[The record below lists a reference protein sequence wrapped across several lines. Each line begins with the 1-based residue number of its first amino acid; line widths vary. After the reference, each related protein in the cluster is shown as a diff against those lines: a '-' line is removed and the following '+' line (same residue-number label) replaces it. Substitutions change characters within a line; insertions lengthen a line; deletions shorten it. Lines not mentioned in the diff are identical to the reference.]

1 MLKFCDIIDILTNKL
16 CRIYKDKYMSD
27 DESSNNGGRSRGRQA
42 GTTPEKKARARSKSK
57 TRGLFHRKKSVA
69 AEA

>member
-1 MLKFCDIIDILTNKL
+1 
-16 CRIYKDKYMSD
+16 MSD

>member
-1 MLKFCDIIDILTNKL
+1 
-16 CRIYKDKYMSD
+16 MSD
-27 DESSNNGGRSRGRQA
+27 DESNNGSSRGRNA
-42 GTTPEKKARARSKSK
+42 APSDKKSRARSKSR